1 MRQLIMIVFSCL
13 AFASPALA
21 EPHRDWV
28 RGDIRSVNGNLI
40 RIDDTDVK
48 LATDVIVQ
56 ADTGDRAAPALAV
69 GQNVTAVVEDGLVK
83 RVEIHTGMQVHGN
96 GPAGKRK

>member
-1 MRQLIMIVFSCL
+1 MRQLVMIVFSCL
-13 AFASPALA
+13 AFASSALA

-28 RGDIRSVNGNLI
+28 RGDIKSINGNLV

-48 LATDVIVQ
+48 LASNVIVQ
-56 ADTGDRAAPALAV
+56 GDTRDKASPVLVV

-83 RVEIHTGMQVHGN
+83 RVEIHTRKQFHGN
-96 GPAGKRK
+96 GPADPRK